1 MRDNRTD
8 HPEKPAA
15 AFRKGIHSDIDSL
28 KQYYKYLSGSEPLT
42 PEAERALW
50 DQVEATTERIRDI
63 LYTFTYVQLEHIN
76 ALRSPTA
83 LTILP
88 DFFPPSTF
96 PETESDRDMA
106 ALTLKMQGWLQELE
120 DLSKKLKR
128 AYTGRKSTLATHR
141 KKAVALL
148 KQYPASREKLQEWYD
163 VAKVFRKSY
172 LSTGDD
178 LFVETRRTLSEKL
191 CMDPEDFLEK
201 LSLLD
206 REFEKLEDLRQQV
219 VTCNLR
225 LVVSLAQHYHG
236 TSIQLS
242 DMIQEGNLGLIR
254 AIDKFDYKLGHRFAT
269 YAAWW
274 VKQALSRA
282 IANQSRVIRL
292 PAHMIATIVRIGKA
306 EQDFLQRNGHM
317 PTDQELSALLELP
330 RERIS
335 AIKRMACQTISLQ
348 APSADYTEKDLLE
361 NLLCDNNAVDPTQQ
375 MTSRRLMDNLK
386 KAIGNLPEREQQII
400 RLRYGLDGCKPK
412 TLIELSTLFNLTRE
426 RIRQIEQR
434 AIRRLRD
441 PNLEICYQDY
451 FFDH

>member
-28 KQYYKYLSGSEPLT
+28 KQYYKHLSGSEPLT

-50 DQVEATTERIRDI
+50 DQVEATTDRIRDI
-63 LYTFTYVQLEHIN
+63 LYTFTFVQLEHIN
-76 ALRSPTA
+76 VLRSPSA

-106 ALTLKMQGWLQELE
+106 ALTLKLQGWLQELE

-128 AYTGRKSTLATHR
+128 AYNGRKSTLATHR
-141 KKAVALL
+141 AKAVELL

-172 LSTGDD
+172 LSTGDN
-178 LFVETRRTLSEKL
+178 LFAETRMTLSEKL
-191 CMDPEDFLEK
+191 SMDAEEFLEK

-206 REFEKLEDLRQQV
+206 REFEILEELRQQV

-292 PAHMIATIVRIGKA
+292 PAHMIASIVRIGKA

-335 AIKRMACQTISLQ
+335 AIKKMACQTISLQ

-361 NLLCDNNAVDPTQQ
+361 NLLCDHNAVDPTQQ

-412 TLIELSTLFNLTRE
+412 TLIELSALFNLTRE

-441 PNLEICYQDY
+441 PKLEICYQDY